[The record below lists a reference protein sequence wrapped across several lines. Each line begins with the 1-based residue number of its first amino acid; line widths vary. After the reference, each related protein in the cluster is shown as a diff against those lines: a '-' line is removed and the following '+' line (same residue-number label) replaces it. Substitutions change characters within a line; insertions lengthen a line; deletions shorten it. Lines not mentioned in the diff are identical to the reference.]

1 MGKCEVFILG
11 LCRQTEGRTTV
22 KQCAPD
28 LSIRGHKNPNLIILR
43 EETFKTNVGKGD
55 NASIQHF
62 TFSNKVANL
71 SQILLFVPQFSKL
84 TIQSSKKILL
94 RKRKHVSMIQMKNC
108 PFS

>member
-1 MGKCEVFILG
+1 MGKCEVFILS
-11 LCRQTEGRTTV
+11 LCRQTERR
-22 KQCAPD
+22 Q
-28 LSIRGHKNPNLIILR
+28 RGHKNPNSIILR

-94 RKRKHVSMIQMKNC
+94 RKRKHVSMTQRKNC
-108 PFS
+108 PFFLKISLSFFA